1 MKFTEMPYSRPDM
14 AGMKQ
19 GYEAL
24 TERLKGAKTYTEAR
38 DAFLQKE
45 VLESGISTQESLA
58 SVRHS
63 IDTRD
68 EFYDGEARFWN
79 AAMPELEVDIQEWT
93 KALLASPFRAEFE
106 KEFGSRMF
114 LREEMALKTFS
125 PEIIPDMQQEN
136 DLVREYEKLLASAQ
150 IPFEGGV
157 YTLSQLAPFKTSSDD
172 ERRLAAW
179 KAEGKWYRE
188 HQDRLDDIYDR
199 LVHLRDGMGKKLGYE
214 GYTTLGYYRMG
225 RDCYTKDDVEKFRD
239 AVRRYVV
246 PVAASIYEA
255 QAKRLGKEYPMN
267 YADNAVPEIRVRRAR
282 RTRSW
287 PRDSGSTMRCR
298 RRPDGSSI

>member
-136 DLVREYEKLLASAQ
+136 DQVREYEKLLASA
-150 IPFEGGV
+150 PTRCPSWRRLRRRRMMRDVLRRGRRKENGTGS
-157 YTLSQLAPFKTSSDD
+157 TRTGWTTSMTVWSICGTAWGRSWAMRAI
-172 ERRLAAW
+172 RRLATTAW
-179 KAEGKWYRE
+179 AATAIR
-188 HQDRLDDIYDR
+188 
-199 LVHLRDGMGKKLGYE
+199 
-214 GYTTLGYYRMG
+214 RMMW
-225 RDCYTKDDVEKFRD
+225 RNS
-239 AVRRYVV
+239 A
-246 PVAASIYEA
+246 
-255 QAKRLGKEYPMN
+255 
-267 YADNAVPEIRVRRAR
+267 
-282 RTRSW
+282 TRC
-287 PRDSGSTMRCR
+287 GAM
-298 RRPDGSSI
+298 